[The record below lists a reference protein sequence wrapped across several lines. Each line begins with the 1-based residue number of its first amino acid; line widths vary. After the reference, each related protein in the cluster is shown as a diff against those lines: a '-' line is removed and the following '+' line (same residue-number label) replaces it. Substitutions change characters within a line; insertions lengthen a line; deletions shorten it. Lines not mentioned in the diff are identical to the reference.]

1 MSESKAVA
9 IINAIGKCSPI
20 NKLLDMIKIGTGK
33 LYEPI
38 HVRRMAKARA
48 EEIKLIGNAIADTAQ
63 VPMTYDKGAITANTE
78 NADDLAKRAEYRLG
92 YQEIRKQVNIESVME
107 KSYLLLENQV
117 QEVDCEMDEDW
128 INRFF
133 NSIEDIS
140 NEKMQEIWAKV
151 LAGEILKPRTFSLR
165 TLSLLKN
172 LTHKEIMLFNKIA
185 NYILSCPSDI
195 YNKYTDYFLPIDALY
210 DNDWFT
216 KTGIV
221 YSDMLVLSDAG
232 LLNCGAGISITF
244 EVKKSGQEYIYGHGA
259 KIQLKNNTTS
269 NIIVNGISY
278 FLTESGKEL
287 MRIINPS
294 CDDYY
299 SYLTDVVSWLKSEN
313 NEIEFS
319 IIEKTKELKN
329 DEL

>member
-38 HVRRMAKARA
+38 HVRRMAKAKA
-48 EEIKLIGNAIADTAQ
+48 EEIRLIGTAIAENAQ
-63 VPMTYDKGAITANTE
+63 VPMSYATGDVLANTQ
-78 NADDLAKRAEYRLG
+78 NADDLIKRAENRLG
-92 YQEIRKQVNIESVME
+92 YQEIRKQINIESVME

-172 LTHKEIMLFNKIA
+172 LTHREIEVFNKII
-185 NYILSCPSDI
+185 NYILTCPSDI
-195 YNKYTDYFLPIDALY
+195 YNKYTDYFIPAGMVQGFFD
-210 DNDWFT
+210 
-216 KTGIV
+216 KEGIV
-221 YSDMLVLSDAG
+221 YSDMLNLSDAG
-232 LLNCGAGISITF
+232 LLNCGTGITINF
-244 EVKKSGQEYIYGHGA
+244 WVKKGEIEYIHSNCGSILLENHTN
-259 KIQLKNNTTS
+259 K
-269 NIIVNGISY
+269 NIIAKGYSY

-287 MRIINPS
+287 AKVVNYDT
-294 CDDYY
+294 DDLKD
-299 SYLTDVVSWLKSEN
+299 YLMQVVDHLKKFN
-313 NEIEFS
+313 KEIKFS
-319 IIEKTKELKN
+319 IIEKTKEL
-329 DEL
+329 

>member
-92 YQEIRKQVNIESVME
+92 YQEIRKQMNIESVMQQ
-107 KSYLLLENQV
+107 SYLLLENEK
-117 QEVDCEMDEDW
+117 QEVDCDMDEDW

-172 LTHKEIMLFNKIA
+172 LTRKEMELFNKIA
-185 NYILSCPSDI
+185 NYVLTCPSDI
-195 YNKYTDYFLPIDALY
+195 YNTYTDYFIPVDIVQNFLDRE
-210 DNDWFT
+210 
-216 KTGIV
+216 GIV
-221 YSDMLVLSDAG
+221 YSDMLNLSDAG
-232 LLNCGAGISITF
+232 LLNCGTGITINF
-244 EVKKSGQEYIYGHGA
+244 LVKKGETEHIHSNFGSIRLE
-259 KIQLKNNTTS
+259 NNTDKD
-269 NIIVNGISY
+269 IIAKGYSY

-287 MRIINPS
+287 AKVVNYDMHNYE
-294 CDDYY
+294 D
-299 SYLTDVVSWLKSEN
+299 YLTKVVNCLQEEN
-313 NEIEFS
+313 KGIKFS
-319 IIEKTKELKN
+319 IIEKAKDNNQK
-329 DEL
+329 